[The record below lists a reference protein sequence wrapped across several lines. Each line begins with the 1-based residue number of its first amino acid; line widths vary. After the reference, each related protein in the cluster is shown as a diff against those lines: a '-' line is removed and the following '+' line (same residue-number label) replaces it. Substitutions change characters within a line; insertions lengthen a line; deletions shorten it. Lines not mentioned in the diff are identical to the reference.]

1 MLSPHEF
8 ATLMLLKDAPD
19 PMNLD
24 RADLEALLERQL
36 VTLEQLESGQRRP
49 FITNDGQLFLNAAAR
64 ISNDE

>member
-19 PMNLD
+19 PIDLD

-36 VTLEQLESGQRRP
+36 ITLEKLTSGQRRP
-49 FITNDGQLFLNAAAR
+49 LVTLNGHSVLKAAAR
-64 ISNDE
+64 IR

>member
-19 PMNLD
+19 PIDLD

-36 VTLEQLESGQRRP
+36 ITLEQPAHGQQRP
-49 FITNDGQLFLNAAAR
+49 LVTINGHSVLKAAER
-64 ISNDE
+64 VR

>member
-19 PMNLD
+19 QIDLD

-36 VTLEQLESGQRRP
+36 ITLEKLTSGQRRP
-49 FITNDGQLFLNAAAR
+49 LVTLNGHSVLKAAAR
-64 ISNDE
+64 IR

>member
-19 PMNLD
+19 QIDVD

-36 VTLEQLESGQRRP
+36 ITLEKLTSGQPRP
-49 FITNDGQLFLNAAAR
+49 LITTNGHSVLKAAAR
-64 ISNDE
+64 IR

>member
-19 PMNLD
+19 PIDLD

-36 VTLEQLESGQRRP
+36 ITLERLAHGQHRP
-49 FITNDGQLFLNAAAR
+49 LITINGYPVLKAAAR
-64 ISNDE
+64 VR

>member
-19 PMNLD
+19 PIDLD

-36 VTLEQLESGQRRP
+36 VTLEQLAHGQQRP
-49 FITNDGQLFLNAAAR
+49 LITINGYSVLKAAAR
-64 ISNDE
+64 VR